1 MLFDLSKIQLPI
13 AEMSL
18 FEDNFLIVYLYPRCL
33 LVFRLLKL
41 IYLKR
46 QTRDV
51 IPRRT

>member
-13 AEMSL
+13 AEVSL
-18 FEDNFLIVYLYPRCL
+18 FKDFLIVYLYPRCL
-33 LVFRLLKL
+33 LVFSLLKL

-46 QTRDV
+46 QTRDI